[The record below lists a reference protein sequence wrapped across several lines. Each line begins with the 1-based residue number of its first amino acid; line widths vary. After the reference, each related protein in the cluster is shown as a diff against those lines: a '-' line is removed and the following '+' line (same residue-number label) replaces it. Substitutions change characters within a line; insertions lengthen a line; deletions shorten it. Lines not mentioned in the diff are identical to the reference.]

1 MRLILAPH
9 VVSAEHLDAIQ
20 RKLKRPFAR
29 YSQLLSGEILP
40 ENAECVI
47 IDCYGLLSSIYRYAT
62 VAYVG
67 GGFGVGIHN
76 VPEAAVYGVPV
87 VIGPNNQRFREAQDL
102 LAAGGCHEIHRA
114 KDFNALLDDF
124 IAHPDLIET
133 SGTASREYIADHA
146 GAADQIFN
154 AIFGE

>member
-1 MRLILAPH
+1 M
-9 VVSAEHLDAIQ
+9 
-20 RKLKRPFAR
+20 
-29 YSQLLSGEILP
+29 
-40 ENAECVI
+40 
-47 IDCYGLLSSIYRYAT
+47 
-62 VAYVG
+62 
-67 GGFGVGIHN
+67 GIHN